1 MLVFENTNDEAAVFG
16 KRNDVITH
24 RPEFSNL
31 SQPPFDRLTSV
42 VIRLCKTKSN
52 SKSRSHEFQE
62 KQISICDEC

>member
-16 KRNDVITH
+16 KRNHVITY